1 MIPFGSP
8 WPALAEGARL
18 SLVTQGFPK
27 TKEHSLCV
35 SHKDLWDVS
44 HVPGSEPVQGHSV
57 SNRDM
62 AAAFGEPT
70 D

>member
-8 WPALAEGARL
+8 WPALAEGVHL
-18 SLVTQGFPK
+18 SPVTQGFPK
-27 TKEHSLCV
+27 TMEHSLCD

-57 SNRDM
+57 SNRGM
-62 AAAFGEPT
+62 AAALREPT